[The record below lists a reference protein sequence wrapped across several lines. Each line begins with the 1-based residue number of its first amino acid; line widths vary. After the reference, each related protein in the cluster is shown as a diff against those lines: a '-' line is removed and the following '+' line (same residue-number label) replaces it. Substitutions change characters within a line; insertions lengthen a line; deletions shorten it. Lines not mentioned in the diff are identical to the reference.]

1 MRVLLVGDYSGVHYN
16 LWVALRALNIDVT
29 LISDGDGSKEI
40 PTQLSWR
47 SSKKEGKYKK
57 YINMHGVDFLSIN
70 KDMIE
75 SCRGFDIVQ
84 IVNPVICESISSKF
98 NLDFFS
104 YLKMNNKKIFM
115 YSVGDD
121 LRWVSYHLFSNK
133 TKSMFNDKRILI
145 SRESFH
151 PLRYILYPGY
161 RKLCKLVYSGVNAI
175 IPGSLDYYLANKGFE
190 NVTKIVPFPLD
201 ISALPY
207 REKNNYDSFT
217 LFHGIQKGKG
227 IRKGYRVFE
236 EIKKMVSDNK
246 KIKIINVE
254 SVPYNKYINL
264 LADSDIVFD
273 QSVSYDQG
281 MNAVLAMAMGKVV
294 FSGFEKEFYEYY
306 DLNHDIGIN
315 ANFNSAQMLTEM
327 LNITNDREKFER
339 ISQSAREFV
348 VDKHDHIKV
357 AKEFIAIWN
366 CY

>member
-1 MRVLLVGDYSGVHYN
+1 MRILLVGDYSGVHYN
-16 LWVALRALNIDVT
+16 LWVALRELNIDVT

-47 SSKKEGKYKK
+47 ESNKESKFKK
-57 YINMHGVDFLSIN
+57 YINIHGGSFLSLN
-70 KDMIE
+70 KDIIE
-75 SCRGFDIVQ
+75 SCIGFDIVQ
-84 IVNPVICESISSKF
+84 IVNPVICESLSSKL

-104 YLKMNNKKIFM
+104 YLRVNNKKVFM

-145 SRESFH
+145 SKESYH
-151 PLRYILYPGY
+151 PLRYVLRPGY
-161 RKLCKLVYSGVNAI
+161 RKLCERVYSDVNAI
-175 IPGSLDYYLANKGFE
+175 IPGSLDYQLPNKGFD
-190 NVTKIVPFPLD
+190 NVTKIVPFPLH
-201 ISALPY
+201 INALPY
-207 REKNNYDSFT
+207 RTKDNYDTFT

-227 IRKGYRVFE
+227 IRKGYGVFE
-236 EIKKMVSDNK
+236 EVKKMVSDNK
-246 KIKIINVE
+246 KIKVINVE
-254 SVPYNKYINL
+254 SVPYSKYINL

-281 MNAVLAMAMGKVV
+281 MNAVIAMAMGKVV

-306 DLNHDIGIN
+306 DLNHECGIN
-315 ANFNSAQMLTEM
+315 ANSNQDEM
-327 LNITNDREKFER
+327 LKAMLDITNDRARFEE
-339 ISQSAREFV
+339 ISISARDFV

-357 AKEFIAIWN
+357 AKEFIEVWN